1 MVIFHSYVKLPEG
14 IHLPYTTCHE
24 DIGLPGD
31 YYFHNVMINIFLVN
45 VIALF
50 AFSVPI
56 PDVGDRLGLLSGT
69 LVAVTAYQSVINSV
83 IP

>member
-1 MVIFHSYVKLPEG
+1 M
-14 IHLPYTTCHE
+14 PYTAISLYSISHE
-24 DIGLPGD
+24 DIGLRGD